1 MNSSI
6 TKLHVAPAELFAAIL
21 AVVLTAGPGAAQYF
35 GQNKVQY
42 RELDWAVLRTG
53 NFEIYFHEGLREA
66 VVDVGRMAERAYARH
81 SRILDH
87 ELADPIQLIIYASQS
102 EFQQTNITPW
112 MVGEG
117 TGGFTE
123 IARRRVALPLTG
135 SYAEF
140 ETILTHELVHAFQL
154 DILGGSGDRSVLNPS
169 TYMPPLWFIEGTAEY
184 LSIGGID
191 PMTEMWLRDG
201 ALQGYLT
208 PIKVLDSTYDI
219 RVYRYGQALLHY
231 LGSTYGDHKI
241 GDIYRELPSLRSM
254 ERAFEKVVGL
264 TMEKFSEDWTEA
276 MRRSHLPR
284 IAELVKPGEFAFR
297 LTDSGKDRARL
308 SVTPA
313 VSPDGGLMVYFADR
327 ALHTELTLAS
337 ALTGRTQRRLVRGEQ
352 DADYESLRFFR
363 SAMDWSP
370 DGSHICFVAASGGR
384 DMVHIQRISDGR
396 IIRRIDTGL
405 DGILSPSFSPDG
417 GWIVFSGL
425 KGGRS
430 ALYRVKAS
438 GDRLE
443 RLTDDMYRAQEP
455 RYSPDGRR
463 IVFVTDQGGE
473 GEIENL
479 IYPPPQL
486 AILDLETGAVEPL
499 DGMAGTNISPFFSQD
514 GRRILYVSDRSGIA
528 NLFIRDL
535 DSGEDRRITDII
547 TGISGVTS
555 TSPALSLSRDG
566 RRAVF
571 SAFSKGSWDLYAI
584 KDPMLLWD
592 SHEPDEEPRTPVLAG
607 ALLPVQDL
615 PADGADPAD
624 CTEAGIS
631 GPPADMDASDSPDP
645 GDPEPDPAGRPG
657 TELAEAGDVAGMLSR
672 DEARLD
678 SLWRRIERLDG
689 PESGGV
695 HEPGRTMRPAG
706 RTPDSTSP
714 VIDVA
719 AVHEE
724 KRVLPDSAGFEFD
737 RYRARFTA
745 DYVSANGFFASNV
758 GLSAQSVLQFSDVLG
773 DQIILVGANVY
784 GSLSDS
790 DLLFSYV
797 NLRKRTNWGV
807 SVFQY
812 RNDFYIFTASEDEY
826 HSQIFRGANL
836 TLQRPFSR
844 FRRVEWSLEALS
856 LSEEVYRESFS
867 SGRWHVHRADKG
879 DYIYVAPGAA
889 LVHDNSAWGPTGPI
903 SGGRR
908 RLSVQAGLGDL
919 QFRTLVGDIRR
930 YHNIRH
936 RYAFAVRVI
945 GAASYGMDP
954 QYFRMGGPYTLR
966 GYPYGKF
973 RGTRMGLVNVE
984 FRFPLIEY
992 LQMGFPFRLAL
1003 GGIRGAL
1010 FLDAGAAWE
1019 NTGEFRA
1026 FRTDGGDRRLGDIRA
1041 SYGLSAAWNIGF
1053 TVLRWDLAW
1062 RTDLSRNIGPAR
1074 GYLSLGLD
1082 F

>member
-631 GPPADMDASDSPDP
+631 G
-645 GDPEPDPAGRPG
+645 GRPG
-657 TELAEAGDVAGMLSR
+657 PGPGGPPRQGARGGGGWGGHAAPRRGPPRQPVAQDRETRRTGVRRGSR
-672 DEARLD
+672 TRQDHASGRQDSRFHVPRYRCCRRSRGEAR
-678 SLWRRIERLDG
+678 
-689 PESGGV
+689 
-695 HEPGRTMRPAG
+695 
-706 RTPDSTSP
+706 
-714 VIDVA
+714 
-719 AVHEE
+719 
-724 KRVLPDSAGFEFD
+724 SAGF
-737 RYRARFTA
+737 
-745 DYVSANGFFASNV
+745 
-758 GLSAQSVLQFSDVLG
+758 
-773 DQIILVGANVY
+773 
-784 GSLSDS
+784 
-790 DLLFSYV
+790 
-797 NLRKRTNWGV
+797 
-807 SVFQY
+807 
-812 RNDFYIFTASEDEY
+812 
-826 HSQIFRGANL
+826 
-836 TLQRPFSR
+836 
-844 FRRVEWSLEALS
+844 
-856 LSEEVYRESFS
+856 
-867 SGRWHVHRADKG
+867 
-879 DYIYVAPGAA
+879 
-889 LVHDNSAWGPTGPI
+889 
-903 SGGRR
+903 R
-908 RLSVQAGLGDL
+908 RLRVRQIPRTFHRGLRLGQRFLRQQRGIVCAERAPVLRCAGGSDHPCRGQRLRQPLG
-919 QFRTLVGDIRR
+919 
-930 YHNIRH
+930 
-936 RYAFAVRVI
+936 
-945 GAASYGMDP
+945 
-954 QYFRMGGPYTLR
+954 LR
-966 GYPYGKF
+966 PALLLCQSPEADELGC
-973 RGTRMGLVNVE
+973 E
-984 FRFPLIEY
+984 
-992 LQMGFPFRLAL
+992 RLPVPERL
-1003 GGIRGAL
+1003 LHLHGIRG
-1010 FLDAGAAWE
+1010 
-1019 NTGEFRA
+1019 
-1026 FRTDGGDRRLGDIRA
+1026 
-1041 SYGLSAAWNIGF
+1041 
-1053 TVLRWDLAW
+1053 
-1062 RTDLSRNIGPAR
+1062 
-1074 GYLSLGLD
+1074 
-1082 F
+1082 